1 MSSLPRHAINRLA
14 ALHIVAGTMEAFANP
29 VKSQLDEIERG
40 KAALLASRI
49 TMAVERAKKYEP
61 LAVHDRRLTNQVMR
75 CLDTMD
81 KALPQEVDARIMLMA
96 VIDLVA
102 RQEEAIPRTPKLLEK
117 RIHWGMLHALL
128 FEFYQVLDADL
139 TACCEIDTGC
149 AVAER
154 MVEA

>member
-1 MSSLPRHAINRLA
+1 MASLPRHAINRLA
-14 ALHIVAGTMEAFANP
+14 ALHLVAGTMDAFTAP
-29 VKSQLDEIERG
+29 VRSQFDETERG
-40 KAALLASRI
+40 RAAVLASRI
-49 TMAVERAKKYEP
+49 TMAVERARQYEP
-61 LAVHDRRLTNQVMR
+61 VAVHDRRLTNQVMR
-75 CLDTMD
+75 SLDVLD

-96 VIDLVA
+96 IIDLVA
-102 RQEEAIPRTPKLLEK
+102 RQEEAIPRTPKFLDK

-154 MVEA
+154 MVAA